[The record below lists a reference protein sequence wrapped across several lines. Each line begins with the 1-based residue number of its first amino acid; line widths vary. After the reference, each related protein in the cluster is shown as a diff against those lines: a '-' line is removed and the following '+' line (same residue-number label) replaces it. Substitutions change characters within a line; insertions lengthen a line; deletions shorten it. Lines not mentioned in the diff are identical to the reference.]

1 MSIKIGKKDV
11 IWSYLGYF
19 FNLCTNLL
27 LMPFILRYVDGNEL
41 GLWYTFLS
49 VGLLVNLL
57 DFGFSPTLVRN
68 VTYAWCG
75 AKEIKKVGTSD
86 ITHNTP
92 NYKLFFSVLQACKYV
107 SLIIAGLALVCLLTI
122 GSSYIIYIA
131 RDIPKEV
138 YGPAWIFYSIAVF
151 LNIFYNYWTTTLKGV
166 GAIKES
172 QIAIISSK
180 VAQIVISLF
189 GLFLGQGITALSIAY
204 LISGFVLR
212 ILSRK
217 FLFRYKDIKKE
228 QKKSNGK
235 LEVLEFKSIM
245 SKIWYNAKKTGLV
258 SLCGFIITQGNTLI
272 CSAFIG
278 LEETASYGLC
288 LQLMT
293 VIAGVAQTYFNANQP
308 MMISTKVSG
317 NKEKSIQE
325 LSLGMVIFWIIFI
338 IGVIVLATIGIPLVT
353 LIKSN
358 TPLPV
363 TMVLFMGFYKF
374 LETDHSMFAS
384 YITYSND
391 VPYVPSSL
399 VSACCIL
406 VGGFLVVS
414 FTDFGIYGLMAV
426 TALVEVAYAGWRWPL
441 YVLKDLNVSLRS
453 MIKIG
458 FGELIKYIKSL
469 K

>member
-1 MSIKIGKKDV
+1 
-11 IWSYLGYF
+11 
-19 FNLCTNLL
+19 
-27 LMPFILRYVDGNEL
+27 
-41 GLWYTFLS
+41 
-49 VGLLVNLL
+49 
-57 DFGFSPTLVRN
+57 
-68 VTYAWCG
+68 
-75 AKEIKKVGTSD
+75 
-86 ITHNTP
+86 
-92 NYKLFFSVLQACKYV
+92 
-107 SLIIAGLALVCLLTI
+107 
-122 GSSYIIYIA
+122 
-131 RDIPKEV
+131 
-138 YGPAWIFYSIAVF
+138 
-151 LNIFYNYWTTTLKGV
+151 
-166 GAIKES
+166 
-172 QIAIISSK
+172 
-180 VAQIVISLF
+180 
-189 GLFLGQGITALSIAY
+189 
-204 LISGFVLR
+204 
-212 ILSRK
+212 
-217 FLFRYKDIKKE
+217 
-228 QKKSNGK
+228 
-235 LEVLEFKSIM
+235 
-245 SKIWYNAKKTGLV
+245 
-258 SLCGFIITQGNTLI
+258 
-272 CSAFIG
+272 
-278 LEETASYGLC
+278 
-288 LQLMT
+288 
-293 VIAGVAQTYFNANQP
+293 